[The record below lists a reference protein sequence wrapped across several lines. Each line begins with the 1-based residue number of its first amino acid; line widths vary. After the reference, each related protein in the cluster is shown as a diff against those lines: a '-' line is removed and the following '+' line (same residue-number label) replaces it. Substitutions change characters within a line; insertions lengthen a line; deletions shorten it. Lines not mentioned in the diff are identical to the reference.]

1 MAPNAEAVP
10 SPAVAPEVS
19 AFAEQE
25 GVTAYLPAVIEM
37 TRRIFP
43 AAPLRVFVED
53 DPEIANDRHIVL
65 EVDLTGMSVPE
76 MVAADWQWVT
86 EIFRHC
92 PSTHAWVFRL
102 GMA

>member
-10 SPAVAPEVS
+10 SPAVAPEVL

-53 DPEIANDRHIVL
+53 DPEIANDRHIAL
-65 EVDLTGMSVPE
+65 EVEPPTTSVPE
-76 MVAADWQWVT
+76 LFAGRQQWVT

-92 PSTHAWVFRL
+92 PSTHVWVFRL